1 MINIKI
7 YKEKLEK
14 ELVLVENELKEI
26 GIKHTN
32 GVVDWQA
39 VPTDM
44 GSDSAD
50 SNEVADEIESY
61 EENTSILKQ
70 LEVQYN
76 EIKDA
81 LKRIEDDTYG
91 KCGVCGE
98 EIPEARL
105 EANPSA
111 KTCIEHSK

>member
-1 MINIKI
+1 MINITKF
-7 YKEKLEK
+7 KEKLEA
-14 ELVLVENELKEI
+14 ELAILESELKEI

-32 GVVDWQA
+32 SHTDWVP

-50 SNEVADEIESY
+50 SNEVADQIESY
-61 EENTSILKQ
+61 EENTAIVKQ
-70 LEVQYN
+70 LEIQYN

-81 LKRIEDDTYG
+81 LKRIEDGTYG
-91 KCGVCGE
+91 KCEVCGE

-111 KTCIEHSK
+111 KTCIEHAK